1 MGNNESNGAI
11 PENIDC
17 EVSKMSNMA
26 FIKGLGIGMAA
37 GMAVAFMATPKKKG
51 GKSMAGKAIKALGD
65 IVENVS
71 DALGF

>member
-1 MGNNESNGAI
+1 
-11 PENIDC
+11 
-17 EVSKMSNMA
+17 MSNMA

-37 GMAVAFMATPKKKG
+37 GMAVAFMATPKKKS